1 MKKIVSWIMTL
12 TLICAAIP
20 LLSQS
25 VAEAED
31 APGKTYYVSLDGDDS
46 NLGTLEAPFATL
58 EKARD
63 AIRGLSADEKK
74 DGVTVYVRGGE
85 YTRATSFELAEED
98 SGTAEAPIVY
108 AAYGDEVVTFS
119 GQVTLN
125 NNNFQA
131 VTDQAILARLP
142 EEARDRVLAYDLKAE
157 DIPTGQLPKKI
168 AFQGTEP
175 AAPILYVD
183 GVQQTVASYPNQ
195 IEGQASIFIQATAI
209 VDAGWQSLSPWD
221 PDLPTRP
228 GPVLSYEGSPDEA
241 RIDKWADEDEVFII
255 GSLANEW
262 ESGTTLQSTV
272 DATAKTITG
281 HYPVSITDRVLGAG
295 GFYGFNLLCE
305 LDIEGE
311 YYIDRTLVDGE
322 KTDKLYLYVGE
333 AGLEGKDIKL
343 DVLGAPFV
351 AMDSVSYVSI
361 QGIDF
366 RGNLDSGITMKSCES
381 CGVYDSDITGCSLY
395 GVYID
400 EGHNN
405 IVSGCNIH
413 DLISDAIYMSGG
425 DFETLAPAGHIVENC
440 EIARCNSGFVVYGVG
455 QIVRRNY
462 IHDLPYQAI
471 GYSGNDFL
479 FEFNHIENA
488 CYNTSD
494 AGVFYSGRN
503 WTTRGTVIRYNYM
516 YNITRGTGTTFGI
529 YCDDALSSI
538 EAYGNIF
545 DNFGMQGVALGGG
558 RENIFHDNLYID
570 VPGWKINSDAR
581 TLSYEWFNTTD
592 SVRGYNEKPIN
603 NEYWS
608 AKYPELAA
616 TYGHLVLNPD
626 DNTQA
631 DKTVKEAADPD
642 LFNPMFPAGNK
653 VYDETVVG
661 SNDWNVTFLI
671 NYNEIDMI
679 HEFGDFQDPVTYW
692 QSEQAHE
699 VYRNALVNGIR
710 TATPEQ
716 METWKATYIS
726 QLSPVVNN

>member
-1 MKKIVSWIMTL
+1 MKKVVTWILML
-12 TLICAAIP
+12 ALVCSAF
-20 LLSQS
+20 LLPSKTD
-25 VAEAED
+25 AEATPTT
-31 APGKTYYVSLDGDDS
+31 AKTYYVALDGDDS
-46 NLGTLEAPFATL
+46 NDGTIANPFKTLEA
-58 EKARD
+58 ARD
-63 AIRGLSADEKK
+63 KIRTEGSVG
-74 DGVTVYVRGGE
+74 GVTVYIRGGE
-85 YTRATSFELAEED
+85 YARGESFELTEAD
-98 SGTAEAPIVY
+98 SGTAENPIIY
-108 AAYGDEVVTFS
+108 AAYPGETVTFT
-119 GQVTLN
+119 GQVTLDN
-125 NNNFQA
+125 SKFHA

-142 EEARDRVLAYDLKAE
+142 QEARDKILVYDLKAE
-157 DIPTGQLPKKI
+157 GIPSGQLPKKI
-168 AFQGTEP
+168 VFQGTEP

-183 GVQQTVASYPNQ
+183 GAKQAVASYPNQ
-195 IEGQASIFIQATAI
+195 IEGQASIFIQATEI
-209 VDAGWQSLSPWD
+209 VDPGWQNLSPWD

-228 GPVLSYEGSPDEA
+228 GPVLSYAGSPEEA
-241 RIDKWADEDEVFII
+241 RIDKWAQEDEVFII

-262 ESGTTLQSTV
+262 ETGTTLQSTV

-281 HYPVSITDRVLGAG
+281 HYPVSITDRVLNAPG

-305 LDIEGE
+305 LDVEGE

-413 DLISDAIYMSGG
+413 DLVSDAVYLSGG
-425 DFETLAPAGHIVENC
+425 DYETLEPSSHIVENC

>member
-1 MKKIVSWIMTL
+1 M
-12 TLICAAIP
+12 
-20 LLSQS
+20 
-25 VAEAED
+25 
-31 APGKTYYVSLDGDDS
+31 
-46 NLGTLEAPFATL
+46 
-58 EKARD
+58 
-63 AIRGLSADEKK
+63 
-74 DGVTVYVRGGE
+74 
-85 YTRATSFELAEED
+85 
-98 SGTAEAPIVY
+98 
-108 AAYGDEVVTFS
+108 
-119 GQVTLN
+119 
-125 NNNFQA
+125 
-131 VTDQAILARLP
+131 
-142 EEARDRVLAYDLKAE
+142 
-157 DIPTGQLPKKI
+157 
-168 AFQGTEP
+168 
-175 AAPILYVD
+175 
-183 GVQQTVASYPNQ
+183 
-195 IEGQASIFIQATAI
+195 
-209 VDAGWQSLSPWD
+209 
-221 PDLPTRP
+221 
-228 GPVLSYEGSPDEA
+228 
-241 RIDKWADEDEVFII
+241 
-255 GSLANEW
+255 
-262 ESGTTLQSTV
+262 
-272 DATAKTITG
+272 
-281 HYPVSITDRVLGAG
+281 
-295 GFYGFNLLCE
+295 
-305 LDIEGE
+305 EGE

-366 RGNLDSGITMKSCES
+366 RGNLDSGITMKSCEN
-381 CGVYDSDITGCSLY
+381 CGIYDSDITGCSLY

-494 AGVFYSGRN
+494 AGVFYSGRT

-516 YNITRGTGTTFGI
+516 YNITRGTGATYGI

-545 DNFGMQGVALGGG
+545 DFFGMQGVFLGGG

-570 VPGWKINSDAR
+570 VPGWKINSDGR
-581 TLSYEWFNTTD
+581 TLDAWYNTTD
-592 SVRGYNEKPIN
+592 IVRGYKERPIT

-616 TYGHLVLNPD
+616 TYGHLVLDPEND
-626 DNTQA
+626 ALA
-631 DKTVKEAADPD
+631 DKSVKSDPDPD

-653 VYDETVVG
+653 VYGEIVVG
-661 SNDWNVTFLI
+661 SSEWNVSFNIT
-671 NYNEIDMI
+671 YNDNSMLP
-679 HEFGDFQDPVTYW
+679 EFGDFQQPVTYW
-692 QSEQAHE
+692 QSEEAHDA
-699 VYRNALVNGIR
+699 YREALVNGIR

-716 METWKATYIS
+716 MEAWKAAYVA
-726 QLSPVVNN
+726 QLSPVENN